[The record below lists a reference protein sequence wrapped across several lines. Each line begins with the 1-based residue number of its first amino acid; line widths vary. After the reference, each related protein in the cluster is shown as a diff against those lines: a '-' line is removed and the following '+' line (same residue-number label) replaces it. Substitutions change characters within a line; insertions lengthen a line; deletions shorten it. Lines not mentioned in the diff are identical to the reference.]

1 MNLIE
6 FEVDHKDVIF
16 YYGIDLLPVEE
27 SLKTFTKLLKIGGEG
42 MANIKNFDQEI
53 ATILSGILSRLDEKE
68 VIDLSFTECM
78 NRYALLTYEKKT
90 HLKVS
95 ASEVFL
101 NADPVISKLYEGFTK
116 AIDSKENGIPN
127 PIAAT
132 ESAARATLDVLDGV
146 KFCMFSSC
154 SAFSKYVRLG

>member
-42 MANIKNFDQEI
+42 MANIKHFDQEI

-68 VIDLSFTECM
+68 VIDLTKI
-78 NRYALLTYEKKT
+78 LLKRLKKRNDRGEYIPFDSESEFRGKIGLLLRVLVEIIKLNYEDFFFVIKNAFSGEGT
-90 HLKVS
+90 GAMAQALKV
-95 ASEVFL
+95 
-101 NADPVISKLYEGFTK
+101 K
-116 AIDSKENGIPN
+116 
-127 PIAAT
+127 
-132 ESAARATLDVLDGV
+132 
-146 KFCMFSSC
+146 
-154 SAFSKYVRLG
+154 

>member
-27 SLKTFTKLLKIGGEG
+27 SLKTFTKLLKIGGEC

-68 VIDLSFTECM
+68 VIDLTKI
-78 NRYALLTYEKKT
+78 LLKRLKKRNDRGEYIPFDSESEFRGKIGLLLRVLVEIIKLNYEDFFFVIKNAFSGEGT
-90 HLKVS
+90 GAMAQALKV
-95 ASEVFL
+95 
-101 NADPVISKLYEGFTK
+101 T
-116 AIDSKENGIPN
+116 
-127 PIAAT
+127 
-132 ESAARATLDVLDGV
+132 
-146 KFCMFSSC
+146 
-154 SAFSKYVRLG
+154 

>member
-68 VIDLSFTECM
+68 VIDLTKILLKRLKKRNDKGEYIPFDSESEFRGKIGLLLRVLVEIIKLNYEDFFFVIKNAFTGEGTGAM
-78 NRYALLTYEKKT
+78 AQAL
-90 HLKVS
+90 
-95 ASEVFL
+95 
-101 NADPVISKLYEGFTK
+101 K
-116 AIDSKENGIPN
+116 AK
-127 PIAAT
+127 
-132 ESAARATLDVLDGV
+132 
-146 KFCMFSSC
+146 
-154 SAFSKYVRLG
+154 